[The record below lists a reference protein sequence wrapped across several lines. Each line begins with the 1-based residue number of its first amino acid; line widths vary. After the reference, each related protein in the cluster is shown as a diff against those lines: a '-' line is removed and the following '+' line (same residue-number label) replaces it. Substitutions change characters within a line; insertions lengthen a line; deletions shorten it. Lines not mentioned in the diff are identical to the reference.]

1 MNWKLLTF
9 VMGANFILFFVLAHL
24 NTGFDQFED
33 LFNGAR
39 WARPGGY
46 DRHDQNR
53 SYEEGVFLLLSG
65 LGFIG
70 TTFCGACWLSESKK
84 GPNS

>member
-9 VMGANFILFFVLAHL
+9 VMAVNCILFLYLAHL
-24 NTGFDQFED
+24 NVGFDEFED
-33 LFNGAR
+33 LFDRDRWNGYS
-39 WARPGGY
+39 P
-46 DRHDQNR
+46 DLR

-65 LGFIG
+65 LSFIG
-70 TTFCGACWLSESKK
+70 TTFCGACWFSKSKK